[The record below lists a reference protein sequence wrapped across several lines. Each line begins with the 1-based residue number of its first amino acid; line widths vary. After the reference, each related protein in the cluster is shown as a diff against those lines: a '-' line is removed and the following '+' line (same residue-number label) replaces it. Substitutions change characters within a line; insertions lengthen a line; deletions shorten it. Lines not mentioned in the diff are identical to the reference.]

1 MKTLNLYRASFT
13 GRECGAIGITYNITM
28 YVIGN
33 NEEEARQ
40 NLYTKY
46 EHLRNVSLALQTDY
60 QVYKSNLIE
69 DYYLAVAHNGGF
81 INKGLLDN
89 TVSPVETPLTKEMQ
103 YELKTLLPYEKQTD
117 KFRDQFL
124 TKYYVYKHDT
134 KTDIDHVSNYAISND
149 PQSFRSVPC
158 GALIGTEEVYATTK
172 DNALMIAEFKLQQRG
187 LI

>member
-13 GRECGAIGITYNITM
+13 GRECGAIGITYKVHCN
-28 YVIGN
+28 VIAN
-33 NEEEARQ
+33 NEEEAQQ

-46 EHLRNVSLALQTDY
+46 EHLSNVSLTLNYDFKIHA
-60 QVYKSNLIE
+60 SGFIGG
-69 DYYLAVAHNGGF
+69 YYLAVAYNGGF

-89 TVSPVETPLTKEMQ
+89 AISPVETPLPRELQ

-124 TKYYVYKHDT
+124 TKYYVYKHDS
-134 KTDIDHVSNYAISND
+134 KTEIDHVSNYAISD
-149 PQSFRSVPC
+149 DSQSFRFVPC
-158 GALIGTEEVYATTK
+158 DALIGTEEVYATSK
-172 DNALMIAEFKLQQRG
+172 DNALMIAKFKLKQRG